1 MLYEIV
7 SNTKGIEPEY
17 IDILAALNHTV
28 RFNMSGDVN
37 KYENVIHNMQNE
49 YPELSN
55 VEFQNRQM
63 SENSFYELYGSLL
76 FIGIYM
82 GILFVVATVLIIY
95 YKQISEGYD
104 DRERFQIMQKVGM
117 SKKEVKYSIKNQVLS
132 VFFLPLITAVI
143 HVMVAF
149 PVVMKLLAL
158 LNLAILH
165 GYAHIQ
171 CIGIV
176 SSCMLFSRRCPGWHS
191 VYNDQIL
198 SAAH

>member
-49 YPELSN
+49 DPELSN

-158 LNLAILH
+158 LNLANKTLFMLCTGVRIVAFA
-165 GYAHIQ
+165 GFYAVVY
-171 CIGIV
+171 GVTAREYYKIV
-176 SSCMLFSRRCPGWHS
+176 
-191 VYNDQIL
+191 N
-198 SAAH
+198 

>member
-1 MLYEIV
+1 
-7 SNTKGIEPEY
+7 
-17 IDILAALNHTV
+17 
-28 RFNMSGDVN
+28 
-37 KYENVIHNMQNE
+37 
-49 YPELSN
+49 
-55 VEFQNRQM
+55 
-63 SENSFYELYGSLL
+63 
-76 FIGIYM
+76 M

-158 LNLAILH
+158 LNLANKTLFMLCTGVTIVVFA
-165 GYAHIQ
+165 GFYAVVY
-171 CIGIV
+171 GVTAREYYKIV
-176 SSCMLFSRRCPGWHS
+176 
-191 VYNDQIL
+191 N
-198 SAAH
+198 